1 MTSVSSDVSP
11 LDLMDATQTRKRPRP
26 VVSCLR
32 CREKKLKCDRSMPC
46 ENCIKSGCPSDCMY
60 NQSPA
65 SLDALPKAKRAN
77 LGAETVD
84 LHPDPRVESGRSAGV
99 GLIEDLQLRLARLE
113 ELLSVRP
120 SVNPGPSRDGSIRGA
135 RYIISSSPTLL
146 HSIDRIHSP
155 LANSIT
161 RSASPPPFLGTVVV
175 KGTRTRYHGQN
186 NRISLLNQVGRSSPS
201 PGCSTDMPSSPK
213 RKSSSNS
220 VPKIP
225 LWSG

>member
-1 MTSVSSDVSP
+1 MTSVPSDVSP

-46 ENCIKSGCPSDCMY
+46 ENCIKSGCSSDCMY

-135 RYIISSSPTLL
+135 RYVTSSAPACCAVLTMCSSP
-146 HSIDRIHSP
+146 HAS
-155 LANSIT
+155 SIT

-186 NRISLLNQVGRSSPS
+186 NRISLLNQVSRSCPD
-201 PGCSTDMPSSPK
+201 PGCSTDRPSSPK
-213 RKSSSNS
+213 RKSLSNS

-225 LWSG
+225 LWSD